1 VGGWEISGVY
11 ALNSGLPLTATMS
24 GGGTVFYG
32 TQANASG
39 PASGGLATD
48 AAGLGILGPSVQGLR
63 PDMIA
68 NPNNGNANLQ
78 IHNRLNWFNRTA
90 FAAPPVNSYR
100 VGNEKRGVI
109 EGPGFNHLDVGL
121 FRNFKIYEG
130 LVFQLRGEA
139 YNVLNHTNWQAV
151 GTTATTASSFGQV
164 TSTRDPRILQVAGK
178 LTF

>member
-1 VGGWEISGVY
+1 
-11 ALNSGLPLTATMS
+11 
-24 GGGTVFYG
+24 
-32 TQANASG
+32 
-39 PASGGLATD
+39 
-48 AAGLGILGPSVQGLR
+48 
-63 PDMIA
+63 MIA

-78 IHNRLNWFNRTA
+78 IHKRLNWFNRTA
-90 FAAPPVNSYR
+90 FQAPSVNSYR

-109 EGPGFNHLDVGL
+109 EGPGFNRLDVGL

-139 YNVLNHTNWQAV
+139 YNALNHTNWQAV

-178 LTF
+178 ITF